1 MALIDRGC
9 EHTMHVN
16 AHSVTVKVVS
26 RAFSFEYICEV
37 DGAPI
42 DAHDDA
48 EVNVEDWN
56 EWTVN
61 SYTYS
66 RPEDAPVI
74 CIPGN
79 LNSHTRRCFEV
90 IRK

>member
-1 MALIDRGC
+1 
-9 EHTMHVN
+9 MHVN

-48 EVNVEDWN
+48 EVNGAERVWHINDEEGDHHEVSELQLWL
-56 EWTVN
+56 
-61 SYTYS
+61 
-66 RPEDAPVI
+66 AALK
-74 CIPGN
+74 
-79 LNSHTRRCFEV
+79 LNILGRLHWSTGRGGGRCWWMG
-90 IRK
+90 K